1 MNSLSFPKVFGE
13 LVNLRELTID
23 DATTIVNLIEYE
35 IAKYLYEV
43 PYPYKIHDALK
54 FIKSSYN
61 DFKLGKAI
69 TFGIEYK
76 DTLESNL
83 LLVGTIGI
91 KDIDYVNKKAN
102 LGYWIGKQY
111 QGKGIATECI
121 KLVVNY
127 VFDELKLEEISAYVF
142 PDNNPSIR
150 VLEKNGFV
158 KTKEI
163 KEYHPLSNRYR
174 NSLIY
179 TIINKNNKFQKI

>member
-1 MNSLSFPKVFGE
+1 MTCLSFPCLSGK
-13 LVNLRELTID
+13 LITLRELTMD
-23 DATTIVNLIEYE
+23 DAITIVNLMDYE

-43 PYPYKIHDALK
+43 PYPYKIDDALK
-54 FIKSSYN
+54 FIKSSYD
-61 DFKLGKAI
+61 DFKLFKAI

-76 DTLESNL
+76 NTLKSKL

-102 LGYWIGKQY
+102 IGYWIGKQY

-127 VFDELKLEEISAYVF
+127 AFDILKLEEISAYVF
-142 PDNNPSIR
+142 PGNNPSIR
-150 VLEKNGFV
+150 VLEKNRFV
-158 KTKEI
+158 KTSEVN
-163 KEYHPLSNRYR
+163 EYHPLSHRYR

-179 TIINKNNKFQKI
+179 ILKNKNNKLN